1 MTLAFPQ
8 VALDD
13 RAYRHRCK
21 VKDVP
26 VARMRIFNTLEE
38 EAFESPPVFNSAE
51 RKRFFSLPL
60 LLKDSLADL
69 RTPTNKVCFLVAAGY
84 FKARRKFFARQ
95 FRPTDI
101 EYVARQI
108 GVNPVEVRVED
119 YSKGTYARHQ
129 RVILSYFGCNP
140 FDEAAQVFTASEI
153 APLVRVQLRPKLLL
167 VEIIEVLT
175 RKKIEIPSYNV
186 LADLIVAAFNRHQ
199 RMLSA
204 IVDECLSE
212 KQRDKLDELL
222 EKEPGDGTDEGWRYR
237 LTLLKKPFQ
246 STRPSKIRA
255 NMADMTTLQSLY
267 FDLKPVVQRLNLSCE
282 HIRYYAYSVIKSQ
295 IPQVSRRADE
305 DRFLHLIAFV
315 VYQTFK
321 LNDTLIDT
329 LLSAVQAAINT
340 VEKEQKDVYFRERE
354 QRTQSFSALVDRLK
368 ENVRETLSSIRH
380 IVADA
385 QLSDSQKVALID
397 AALNTETAKPAQVE
411 KQIDDFKES
420 AAKLQ
425 QSHDYFTLL
434 ETRSLKLQHRVAD
447 IVRQVQFAP
456 NCSKPAL
463 WDALQHY
470 QQKGGNVDKG
480 APVDFL
486 SAAQRAALTIPDGK
500 FRVSLYKALLY
511 VETAEAIK
519 SGVLNLAHSEKY
531 RSLDEY
537 LIPQAE
543 WEVHRAEYLQR
554 AQLEGFVDC
563 KTTLRALD
571 QALDARYQKTNQ
583 NLQSGKNPYLTIR
596 PNGSFHVSTPK
607 QEEVEC
613 LSLGAFFPERKYIS
627 MLEMLATV
635 NHVTHFLDE
644 FEHWQIKNQRVKPSP
659 KVLLAGI
666 IGFGCDIGHRKLA
679 QISKQIDEG
688 DLDHA
693 VNWHFSLQ
701 NVQGA
706 NDRILQLVNR
716 MNLPNI
722 YRRKSDVLHTSSD
735 GQKFEVAVDSLNA
748 NYSFKY
754 LGKDKGVSVV
764 TFIDMRDLMWHSTVI
779 SSSEREA
786 AYVIDG
792 LMHNDV
798 IKSDVHST
806 DTHGF
811 AEIICGAT
819 HLLGCEFAPRIKGIG
834 RQQLYAFK
842 HRRHYE
848 AQGHVLLP
856 DRYIREALIEDQWDE
871 VLRFIATIRLKV
883 TTASQFFKRL
893 NSYSK
898 QHPLYQAL
906 KEFGKIPKTLFILK
920 YVDDLQFRQ
929 AIEKQLNKVEGSN
942 KFSKAISFGHNQEF
956 IQSEKEDQE
965 IAEGCRRLIKNAIV
979 CWNYLYLSQ
988 EIATEKNEKRRAEL
1002 IEAIRNGS
1010 AATWRHFN
1018 LHGEFDFSDE
1028 RMVDSMGL
1036 AVPKNPGFE

>member
-1 MTLAFPQ
+1 M
-8 VALDD
+8 
-13 RAYRHRCK
+13 K
-21 VKDVP
+21 
-26 VARMRIFNTLEE
+26 IFNTLEE
-38 EAFESPPVFNSAE
+38 EAFETPPEFNSGE
-51 RKRFFSLPL
+51 RKRFFSLPV
-60 LLKDSLADL
+60 LLKDSQANL
-69 RTPTNKVCFLVAAGY
+69 RTSTNKVCFLVAAGY

-108 GVNPVEVRVED
+108 GVNPAEVHVET
-119 YSKGTYARHQ
+119 YSKETYARH
-129 RVILSYFGCNP
+129 RRAILKYFGCNP
-140 FDEAAQVFTASEI
+140 FDEAAEAFTAAEI
-153 APLVRVQLRPKLLL
+153 NPLIRVQLRPKLVL
-167 VEIIEVLT
+167 VAIIQILT

-186 LADLIVAAFNRHQ
+186 LADMIVVGLNLHQ
-199 RMLSA
+199 RTLA
-204 IVDECLSE
+204 EIIDDCLSE
-212 KQRDKLDELL
+212 TQRAKLDELL
-222 EKEPGDGTDEGWRYR
+222 EKEPADGTDEGWWRYH

-255 NMADMTTLQSLY
+255 NLTDLNTLQSLY
-267 FDLKPVVQRLNLSCE
+267 LDLKPVVQRLNLSCE

-295 IPQVSRRADE
+295 IPQVSRRDDE
-305 DRFLHLIAFV
+305 DRFLHLISFV

-329 LLSAVQAAINT
+329 LLSAVQTAVNGS
-340 VEKEQKDVYFRERE
+340 EKEQKEVYFRERE
-354 QRTQSFSALVDRLK
+354 QRNQSFAALVDQFR
-368 ENVRETLSSIRH
+368 ENVRETLSTLSSIRH

-385 QLSDSQKVALID
+385 QLSDRQKIALID
-397 AALNTETAKPAQVE
+397 AAVNTATAKPAQVE
-411 KQIDDFKES
+411 KQIDQFKKNT
-420 AAKLQ
+420 AKLQ
-425 QSHDYFTLL
+425 QSQDYFALL

-447 IVRQVQFAP
+447 IVCQAQFAP
-456 NCSKPAL
+456 NCGKPAL
-463 WDALQHY
+463 WDALRHY
-470 QQKGGNVDKG
+470 QHKDGNVDKS
-480 APVDFL
+480 APDDFL
-486 SAAQRAALTIPDGK
+486 STAQRAALTGPDRK

-511 VETAEAIK
+511 IEIAEAIK
-519 SGVLNLAHSEKY
+519 SGGLNLVHSEKY

-537 LIPQAE
+537 LIPKTE
-543 WEVHRAEYLQR
+543 WDAHRAEYLQR
-554 AQLEGFVDC
+554 AQLEDFADC
-563 KTTLRALD
+563 KGTLNALD
-571 QALDARYQKTNQ
+571 HALDAGYQNTNQ
-583 NLQSGKNPYLTIR
+583 NFQTGKNSYLTKR
-596 PNGSFHVSTPK
+596 PNGTFHVSTPK
-607 QEEVEC
+607 QEKVEC
-613 LSLGAFFPERKYIS
+613 LSLGEFFPARKYIS

-635 NHVTHFLDE
+635 DQATNFLDE
-644 FEHWQIKNQRVKPSP
+644 FEHWQIKNQRTKPSK
-659 KVLLAGI
+659 KVLFAGI

-688 DLDHA
+688 DLDQA

-706 NDRILQLVNR
+706 NDRILQLVDR
-716 MNLPNI
+716 MSLPNI

-754 LGKDKGVSVV
+754 VGKDKGVSVV

-779 SSSEREA
+779 SAAEREA

-806 DTHGF
+806 DTHGYS
-811 AEIICGAT
+811 EIIFGVT
-819 HLLGCEFAPRIKGIG
+819 HLLGFEFAPRIKGLS

-848 AQGHVLLP
+848 AQGHVMLP
-856 DRYIREALIEDQWDE
+856 DRYIREGFIEDQWDE
-871 VLRFIATIRLKV
+871 VLRFIATIRMKA
-883 TTASQFFKRL
+883 TTASQLFKRL
-893 NSYSK
+893 NSYSR

-920 YVDDLQFRQ
+920 YRDDPEFRQ
-929 AIEKQLNKVEGSN
+929 SIEKQLNKVEGSN

-965 IAEGCRRLIKNAIV
+965 IAEACRRLIKNAIV
-979 CWNYLYLSQ
+979 CWNYLYLSR
-988 EIATEKNEKRRAEL
+988 ELAAEKNEKRRTEL
-1002 IEAIRNGS
+1002 IEAIRHGS
-1010 AATWRHFN
+1010 AATWQHCN

-1036 AVPKNPGFE
+1036 SALPKNPAFE

>member
-1 MTLAFPQ
+1 M
-8 VALDD
+8 
-13 RAYRHRCK
+13 K
-21 VKDVP
+21 
-26 VARMRIFNTLEE
+26 IFNTLEE
-38 EAFESPPVFNSAE
+38 EAFEAPPEFNSEE

-60 LLKDSLADL
+60 LLKDSLANL

-84 FKARRKFFARQ
+84 FKARRRFFARQ

-108 GVNPVEVRVED
+108 GVNPAEVRVEA
-119 YSKGTYARHQ
+119 YSKETYARHQ
-129 RVILSYFGCNP
+129 RVILNYFGCNP
-140 FDEAAQVFTASEI
+140 FDEAAQAFTAGEI
-153 APLVRVQLRPKLLL
+153 VPLMRVQLRPKLVL
-167 VEIIEVLT
+167 VAIIQVLI
-175 RKKIEIPSYNV
+175 RKKIAIPSYNV
-186 LADLIVAAFNRHQ
+186 LADMIVAALNQHQ
-199 RMLSA
+199 CTLSE
-204 IVDECLSE
+204 IIDDCLSE
-212 KQRDKLDELL
+212 TQRAKLDELL
-222 EKEPGDGTDEGWRYR
+222 EKEPADETDDGWRYR

-255 NMADMTTLQSLY
+255 NLIDLNTLQSLY
-267 FDLKPVVQRLNLSCE
+267 LDLKPVVERLNLSCE

-295 IPQVSRRADE
+295 IPQVARRAAE

-329 LLSAVQAAINT
+329 LLSAVQTAINA
-340 VEKEQKDVYFRERE
+340 VEKEQKEVYFRERE
-354 QRTQSFSALVDRLK
+354 QRTQSFSTLVDQLR
-368 ENVRETLSSIRH
+368 ENVRATLSSIRH

-397 AALNTETAKPAQVE
+397 AALNTKTFKPAQIE
-411 KQIDDFKES
+411 KQIDEFKQN

-425 QSHDYFTLL
+425 ESQNYFALL

-447 IVRQVQFAP
+447 IVCQVQFAP
-456 NCSKPAL
+456 NCGKPAL
-463 WDALQHY
+463 WDALRHY
-470 QQKGGNVDKG
+470 QQKDGNVDKS
-480 APVDFL
+480 APDDFM
-486 SAAQRAALTIPDGK
+486 SPAQRAALTSPDGK

-519 SGVLNLAHSEKY
+519 SGGLNLVHSEKY

-537 LIPQAE
+537 LIPKTE
-543 WEVHRAEYLQR
+543 WDARRAEYLQR
-554 AQLEGFVDC
+554 AQLEDFADC
-563 KTTLRALD
+563 KVALSALD

-583 NLQSGKNPYLTIR
+583 NFQSGKNPYLTKR
-596 PNGSFHVSTPK
+596 SNGTFHVSTPK

-613 LSLGAFFPERKYIS
+613 LSLGEFFPERKYIS

-635 NHVTHFLDE
+635 DQATNFLDE
-644 FEHWQIKNQRVKPSP
+644 FEHWQIKNQRVNPSK
-659 KVLLAGI
+659 KVLFAGI

-679 QISKQIDEG
+679 QISKKIDEG
-688 DLDHA
+688 DLDQA

-706 NDRILQLVNR
+706 NDRILQLVDR
-716 MNLPNI
+716 MSLPNI
-722 YRRKSDVLHTSSD
+722 HRRQSDVLHTSSD

-779 SSSEREA
+779 SAAEREA

-806 DTHGF
+806 DTHGYS
-811 AEIICGAT
+811 EIIFGAI
-819 HLLGCEFAPRIKGIG
+819 HLLGLEFAPRIKGLG

-856 DRYIREALIEDQWDE
+856 DRYIREAFIEDQWDE
-871 VLRFIATIRLKV
+871 VLRFMATIRLKV
-883 TTASQFFKRL
+883 TTASQLFKRL
-893 NSYSK
+893 NSYSR

-920 YVDDLQFRQ
+920 YSDDLEFRQ

-965 IAEGCRRLIKNAIV
+965 IAEGCRRLIKNTIV
-979 CWNYLYLSQ
+979 CWNYLYLSR
-988 EIATEKNEKRRAEL
+988 ELAAEKNEKRKAEL
-1002 IEAIRNGS
+1002 IEAIRHGS
-1010 AATWRHFN
+1010 AATWKHCN

-1036 AVPKNPGFE
+1036 ALPKNPAFE